1 MIAYLKS
8 FRLLCMFPG
17 FHSHSLSFPFPTHC
31 PIYLNQFLSL
41 ICSQFLYTFTFS
53 FPRGTPI
60 SLVVPLSLSS
70 MLCTCMYVCTY
81 VYVEDNCIIFVFVF
95 FLTYT
100 NMYLVFSY
108 NLVLYH
114 MCVLYSI
121 LAMYNMFLLDT
132 EYLYY

>member
-81 VYVEDNCIIFVFVF
+81 VYVEDNCIILFVFVF
-95 FLTYT
+95 FLTYICIL
-100 NMYLVFSY
+100 YFP
-108 NLVLYH
+108 VLYH
-114 MCVLYSI
+114 MCVLYRI
-121 LAMYNMFLLDT
+121 LAMYNMFFR
-132 EYLYY
+132 Y